1 MSYLTD
7 YCALSLHKNNRMT
20 DNGNRRI
27 AKNAVMLYIR
37 MFFTM
42 ILGLYTSRL
51 VLNVLGVEDSGT
63 KRFCKL
69 LRDDCRAC
77 LTVIQR

>member
-1 MSYLTD
+1 
-7 YCALSLHKNNRMT
+7 MT